1 MNDHDVTL
9 AEVRTEMRAI
19 RESMQKMSD
28 ALDRLTK
35 IEVQNQYRDE
45 KIEEL
50 RAEVAALR
58 AEVTELRKRVWTAS
72 GAIAVLAVLVQP
84 VLKKLGF

>member
-1 MNDHDVTL
+1 MIDHNVTL
-9 AEVRTEMRAI
+9 AELRTEMRAI

-35 IEVQNQYRDE
+35 IEVQNQSRDE

-50 RAEVAALR
+50 RADVAD
-58 AEVTELRKRVWTAS
+58 LRKRVWTAS
-72 GAIAVLAVLVQP
+72 GAVAVLALLVQP
-84 VLKKLGF
+84 ILKKLGF